1 MRYFLALIFALQMSG
16 PALAE
21 TAPKNPLD
29 YPLKQWM
36 FILGLALFG
45 GWASW
50 WAKVRDGKVHA
61 YNLSSLI
68 GELAISAFVGVV
80 VFFVCEYMNFPPL
93 LTAAVVGVAGHMGT
107 KALTLIEDIA
117 EKRARQKFGADQ

>member
-1 MRYFLALIFALQMSG
+1 MRYLLSLIFALQMSG
-16 PALAE
+16 SAFAE
-21 TAPKNPLD
+21 STPKNPLD

-50 WAKVRDGKVHA
+50 WAKVRDGKVAA
-61 YNLSSLI
+61 YNLAALI

-80 VFFVCEYMNFPPL
+80 VFFICEYFNFPPL
-93 LTAAVVGVAGHMGT
+93 LTAAIVGVAGHMGT
-107 KALTLIEDIA
+107 KALTLIEEIA
-117 EKRARQKFGADQ
+117 EKRARQQLGGDK